1 MHTILKITT
10 NKFWKPLFFLLCIFI
25 LSCKQKKKEI
35 RLIPAPKNASYT
47 SDTLKLSKEAYY
59 DRVLGALVGSAIGD
73 AMGASTEMW
82 HRKDIQLKY
91 GYITGLTPAERVQSP
106 EGTWENNLLKGAT
119 TDDTRWKFLMTEY
132 FMQSAGKPNA
142 LEFSKFINA
151 YYGQLTQN
159 LSDSSIATQTDLLD
173 QKMEQID
180 WIKEWARVSL
190 AYGKGMDEYTR
201 ALNRFYGGEMS
212 CAGQLYA
219 PMFGLIAH
227 NTEDAYALSYDHAIF
242 DIGYAKDITASVSA
256 MTHMALRTQNM
267 DSILNVVP
275 FTDTEGYQDSRLVG
289 RIPYNIWVSST
300 NQIRGIKKM
309 FAERDTLAENLVGK
323 ITPPQHYP
331 GSALD
336 WEQQEMSYAFLE
348 KEQKAIPFHAGE
360 IWQIYITALA
370 FGEGDFLKTIQ
381 YIVNYGR
388 DNDTVAALAGTV
400 LGAKTGYQ
408 NLPKNIKEE
417 VIKVNRDNLGIDL
430 EAMAQKITD
439 LQYP

>member
-1 MHTILKITT
+1 MKYNHPNISK
-10 NKFWKPLFFLLCIFI
+10 CIVALSLVLMF
-25 LSCKQKKKEI
+25 SCKHNEKETP
-35 RLIPAPKNASYT
+35 LIQAPKNAAYT
-47 SDTLKLSKEAYY
+47 SDTLQLSKEAYY

-106 EGTWENNLLKGAT
+106 EGTWENNLLQGAT

-132 FMQSAGKPNA
+132 VTQSEGKPNA
-142 LEFSKFINA
+142 RSFSKFING
-151 YYGQLTQN
+151 YYGQLTKN
-159 LSDSSIATQTDLLD
+159 LSDAGLATQTDLLD

-190 AYGKGMDEYTR
+190 AYQNGMDAYTR

-219 PMFGLIAH
+219 PMFGLIAN
-227 NTEDAYALSYDHAIF
+227 NTEDAYALGYEHSLF

-256 MTHMALRTQNM
+256 MTHMALRTHDM

-275 FTDTEGYQDSRLVG
+275 FTDLEGYQDSRLVG
-289 RIPYNIWVSST
+289 RIPYNIWVAST
-300 NQIRGIKKM
+300 NQVRGIKKIT
-309 FAERDTLAENLVGK
+309 AERDSLTEYIIGNVV
-323 ITPPQHYP
+323 PPQNYP
-331 GSALD
+331 GSAID

-348 KEQKAIPFHAGE
+348 KEQKAIPFHSGE
-360 IWQIYITALA
+360 IWQILITGLA

-388 DNDTVAALAGTV
+388 DNDTVAAVAGMV

-408 NLPKNIKEE
+408 NLPKEIKEE
-417 VIKVNRDNLGIDL
+417 VVKVNRDYLGIDL
-430 EAMAQKITD
+430 VAMARKITQ
-439 LQYP
+439 LKYP

>member
-1 MHTILKITT
+1 MKYNHPNISK
-10 NKFWKPLFFLLCIFI
+10 CIVALSLVLMF
-25 LSCKQKKKEI
+25 SCKHNEKETP
-35 RLIPAPKNASYT
+35 LIQAPKNAAYT
-47 SDTLKLSKEAYY
+47 SDTLQLSKEAYY

-106 EGTWENNLLKGAT
+106 EGTWENNLLQGAT
-119 TDDTRWKFLMTEY
+119 TDDTRWKFLLTEY
-132 FMQSAGKPNA
+132 VTQSKGKPNA
-142 LEFSKFINA
+142 SSFSEFING
-151 YYGQLTQN
+151 YYGQLTKN
-159 LSDSSIATQTDLLD
+159 LSDAGLATQTDLLD

-190 AYGKGMDEYTR
+190 AYQNGMDAYTR

-219 PMFGLIAH
+219 PMFGLIAN
-227 NTEDAYALSYDHAIF
+227 NTEDAYALGYEHSLF

-256 MTHMALRTQNM
+256 MTHMALRTHDM

-275 FTDTEGYQDSRLVG
+275 FTDLEGYQDSRLVG
-289 RIPYNIWVSST
+289 RIPYNIWVAST
-300 NQIRGIKKM
+300 NQVRGIKKIT
-309 FAERDTLAENLVGK
+309 AERDSLTENIIGNIV
-323 ITPPQHYP
+323 PPQNYP
-331 GSALD
+331 GSAID

-348 KEQKAIPFHAGE
+348 KEQKAIPFHSGE
-360 IWQIYITALA
+360 IWQILITGLA

-388 DNDTVAALAGTV
+388 DNDTVAAVAGMV

-408 NLPKNIKEE
+408 NLPKEIKEE
-417 VIKVNRDNLGIDL
+417 VVKVNRDYLGIDL
-430 EAMAQKITD
+430 VAMARKITQ
-439 LQYP
+439 LKYP